1 MADQNEL
8 LSQYIQV
15 RTLHNTK
22 RVVSP
27 YSIFPRKEEKLRICE
42 SRKQR
47 RSQADSRPT
56 SSGQKATFSSL
67 RPTASLQNQ
76 TYVSSHI
83 HVHFPWH
90 RLATGPRC
98 HSHSRRMCTTKSR
111 PPASAVSPKPVYFCV
126 GGTTASSEAGHIFQR
141 RNLASFPWRWPPR
154 RVSVVPFQGSH
165 LTLPIHSPSQDEK
178 FLPAQ
183 EPFPPHPPYR
193 NKTNPL
199 PSRYT
204 NPPNMQ
210 GTRQPAPLPQPFPSQ
225 AGIVPSFS
233 PPTTASN
240 PENSDP
246 GPDSGSHQDSFTRS
260 NTSTNT
266 QNQPDPP
273 CQTPSKHQVTGT
285 SQANPSQPKPSTHAR
300 RQVTSRLSPLPHPA
314 RHAHGD
320 RDTDGRVHTRTGTV
334 VCGLVTRQ
342 TGRADGQ
349 TRDGGPLVA
358 GRCRRDS
365 VLRLRFVGGAVTAAG
380 VCLFGGLG

>member
-27 YSIFPRKEEKLRICE
+27 YSIFPRKEEKFRICE

-98 HSHSRRMCTTKSR
+98 HSPSRRMCTTKSR

-154 RVSVVPFQGSH
+154 RCIRGAISGLS
-165 LTLPIHSPSQDEK
+165 SD
-178 FLPAQ
+178 
-183 EPFPPHPPYR
+183 PPHPQPI
-193 NKTNPL
+193 
-199 PSRYT
+199 SR
-204 NPPNMQ
+204 
-210 GTRQPAPLPQPFPSQ
+210 REVS
-225 AGIVPSFS
+225 
-233 PPTTASN
+233 
-240 PENSDP
+240 P
-246 GPDSGSHQDSFTRS
+246 GPGTLPTPPPLQKQNKSPALPLHKPTQHARHTATCTPSPNHFHHRQVSSHPSHHPPQHQTRRIRIPAQIRGPIRTRLHVATPVPTRRIS
-260 NTSTNT
+260 QT
-266 QNQPDPP
+266 PP

-285 SQANPSQPKPSTHAR
+285 SQANPSQAR
-300 RQVTSRLSPLPHPA
+300 MH
-314 RHAHGD
+314 
-320 RDTDGRVHTRTGTV
+320 
-334 VCGLVTRQ
+334 
-342 TGRADGQ
+342 
-349 TRDGGPLVA
+349 A
-358 GRCRRDS
+358 GR
-365 VLRLRFVGGAVTAAG
+365 
-380 VCLFGGLG
+380 